1 MAVTLSHQ
9 SALDAIRMLRCE
21 GINMHEMD
29 AVSLAAPSAWVG
41 TRLNM
46 RNFSPDVWR
55 WQRPSDKQ
63 PLHILVPNAQF
74 RMRGKGI
81 VTHVDA
87 EADSVLWID
96 ERSRVVHPELLF
108 LQMAEILPSPSLV
121 MLGLELCGHFS
132 RQAEEPLMGDIVD
145 GLPAATTVKRLEKY
159 LADFKGARG
168 LRKARMALQYV
179 CDHAASAPE
188 AVLATMFGLDPAEGG
203 YGLGPMV
210 LNDRVELDDAGSWVK
225 AKTRYPDLMFAFA
238 PVGLNYDGFKHFDI
252 KDLMA
257 AVDEFSRL
265 DGEDQAEAR
274 NTLKEKLLTMR
285 AKVLDDNMRDRQ
297 LAAQGRI
304 VFSVTKED
312 LTDIEH
318 LDALVRQVLSCAN
331 KVFGT
336 AVEQH
341 LKTLDDSSNTRERGE
356 LLAALAPHAGFG
368 ASSHGKL

>member
-168 LRKARMALQYV
+168 L
-179 CDHAASAPE
+179 
-188 AVLATMFGLDPAEGG
+188 
-203 YGLGPMV
+203 
-210 LNDRVELDDAGSWVK
+210 
-225 AKTRYPDLMFAFA
+225 
-238 PVGLNYDGFKHFDI
+238 
-252 KDLMA
+252 
-257 AVDEFSRL
+257 
-265 DGEDQAEAR
+265 
-274 NTLKEKLLTMR
+274 
-285 AKVLDDNMRDRQ
+285 
-297 LAAQGRI
+297 
-304 VFSVTKED
+304 
-312 LTDIEH
+312 
-318 LDALVRQVLSCAN
+318 
-331 KVFGT
+331 
-336 AVEQH
+336 
-341 LKTLDDSSNTRERGE
+341 
-356 LLAALAPHAGFG
+356 
-368 ASSHGKL
+368 